1 MTPVVEDY
9 GGHSRTEPEEG
20 KYEKYRKPGND
31 YREENREKP
40 IREESREPVRE
51 EPKGGR
57 NKNYREEE
65 ESADGGWGS
74 ETKKLSR

>member
-1 MTPVVEDY
+1 MTPVVKDY

-20 KYEKYRKPGND
+20 KND

-40 IREESREPVRE
+40 IREEKREPVRE
-51 EPKGGR
+51 ESKGGR
-57 NKNYREEE
+57 NQNYREE

-74 ETKKLSR
+74 ETKKRSG